1 MFVANRKPG
10 EIRRVVTGFD
20 SKGISIIQSDSVMEP
35 QSVAPGG
42 NAASTTIWT
51 HRHFPH
57 TGFGL
62 DGWSDTQHSRH
73 GHSITK
79 WYIFS
84 CCCSLFLNEPQNLGT
99 ILKFHEMLSGATP
112 MHITKSVDY
121 AVVLEG
127 KIELHLDDGS
137 CTVLRQG
144 EIQPNLTE
152 FVMLKCSRGRRH
164 SKGDVSSLAQSC
176 QW

>member
-1 MFVANRKPG
+1 MFAVNRKAG

-20 SKGISIIQSDSVMEP
+20 SKGTSIIRSDSVMEP
-35 QSVAPGG
+35 QSVARSR
-42 NAASTTIWT
+42 NAALRHNLD
-51 HRHFPH
+51 HRPFPH

-84 CCCSLFLNEPQNLGT
+84 CCCSLFLTEPQNLGT
-99 ILKFHEMLSGATP
+99 ILKFHEMLSGATL

-127 KIELHLDDGS
+127 EIELHLDDGS

-152 FVMLKCSRGRRH
+152 FVMPKCSRGHRH
-164 SKGDVSSLAQSC
+164 SKRDVSSLAQSC
-176 QW
+176 RW